1 MDGWEFERS
10 IHKTEGASE
19 TLSAMYPSHRML
31 VVCLLSVYFS
41 ETPKK
46 NGNHPIHT
54 LFSQLFFFFCFRK
67 RATILRMLI
76 VPEIEVSGFTSSIL
90 FFTRNY
96 ILLNKLRIK
105 ERLRN
110 LIKVFQQGRAQW
122 GCLLE
127 STVLFPRTA
136 NFLDGKRELCLLL
149 AFPPASLSDSVPLFL

>member
-1 MDGWEFERS
+1 MGGWEFERA
-10 IHKTEGASE
+10 IHKIEGASE

-31 VVCLLSVYFS
+31 FVCLISVYFS
-41 ETPKK
+41 ETLKK

-54 LFSQLFFFFCFRK
+54 LFSQLFFFCFRK
-67 RATILRMLI
+67 RATILRMFI

-122 GCLLE
+122 GCSLE
-127 STVLFPRTA
+127 STVLSPRTA

-149 AFPPASLSDSVPLFL
+149 AFPPATLSDSVPLFL

>member
-105 ERLRN
+105 
-110 LIKVFQQGRAQW
+110 
-122 GCLLE
+122 
-127 STVLFPRTA
+127 
-136 NFLDGKRELCLLL
+136 
-149 AFPPASLSDSVPLFL
+149 